1 MNRLQQQVLKAKDSK
16 LHLWLLNFVLLRTVP
31 FNKPHGLKVVA
42 IEDDE
47 LIIEAKYSK
56 PNQNHIK
63 GIHACL
69 LATLC
74 EYVSGLSL
82 LLKLDPKDYRIIL
95 KNINMT
101 YHYQARKNVQARF
114 RLAPDFFEQEIR
126 IPLQQADAIFREFT
140 IEIYDQEE
148 NHICTGLINWQIKS
162 WKNVKT
168 KQISK
173 NQSP

>member
-1 MNRLQQQVLKAKDSK
+1 MNRLQQQVQKAKNSK
-16 LHLWLLNFVLLRTVP
+16 FHLWLLNTVLLRTVP
-31 FNKPHGLKVVA
+31 FNKPHGLKVFA
-42 IEDDE
+42 IGDDE
-47 LIIEAKYSK
+47 ITIVARNIR

-82 LLKLDPKDYRIIL
+82 LLKLDPKEYRIIL

-101 YHYQARKNVQARF
+101 YHYQAKTNVHVSFGLPPIMFEEEILKPLEQA
-114 RLAPDFFEQEIR
+114 E
-126 IPLQQADAIFREFT
+126 AIFKEF
-140 IEIYDQEE
+140 EIDVYDEHE

-168 KQISK
+168 K
-173 NQSP
+173 N

>member
-1 MNRLQQQVLKAKDSK
+1 MNRLQLQVQKAKDSK
-16 LHLWLLNFVLLRTVP
+16 FHLWLLNTILLRTVP
-31 FNKPHGLKVVA
+31 FNKPHGLKVVH
-42 IEDDE
+42 IGDDD
-47 LIIEAKYSK
+47 LTIEAKNIR

-101 YHYQARKNVQARF
+101 YHYQAKKNVRTTF
-114 RLAPDFFEQEIR
+114 SLPVDFFTKEILN
-126 IPLQQADAIFREFT
+126 PLQNAEAIFKEFA
-140 IEIYDQEE
+140 IDIYDEDQ

-168 KQISK
+168 K
-173 NQSP
+173 